1 MNILK
6 LTIKKKYFDEIK
18 AEDKKIE
25 YRWYKPY
32 WCARIERRHIDAVE
46 FRNGRRKDSPKM
58 LVQCKEIKVINGS
71 SPLGTG
77 KQYAIILGAILAL

>member
-18 AEDKKIE
+18 SEDKKIE
-25 YRWYKPY
+25 YRWYNSY
-32 WCARIERRHIDAVE
+32 WCARIERKHFDAVE
-46 FRNGRRKDSPKM
+46 FRNGYRKDSPRM
-58 LVQCKEIKVINGS
+58 LVQCKEIRVIDGS

-77 KQYAIILGAILAL
+77 KQYAIILGAILTM